1 MARQPRAETEPGIHH
16 VFARG
21 NDRGLI
27 FRNDGD
33 RRVYLRLLAEAIAR
47 MSWRCLS
54 YCLMDNHVHLL
65 VETQEPNLGVGMHR
79 LHGGYAQF
87 FNRRYSRVGHLFQGR
102 FGSVRVESD
111 QQLWTVVRYVALN
124 PVEANYCVT
133 PDDYPWSSHG
143 ATLRA
148 EESPILDVGR
158 LLEYFAAAGG
168 EPRLRYREFVAAPA
182 PGHSTR
188 ARPRAP
194 LPI

>member
-1 MARQPRAETEPGIHH
+1 LGAGI
-16 VFARG
+16 
-21 NDRGLI
+21 
-27 FRNDGD
+27 
-33 RRVYLRLLAEAIAR
+33 
-47 MSWRCLS
+47 
-54 YCLMDNHVHLL
+54 
-65 VETQEPNLGVGMHR
+65 QR
-79 LHGGYAQF
+79 LHGTYGQR
-87 FNRRYSRVGHLFQGR
+87 FNRRHQTVGHLFQGR
-102 FGSVRVESD
+102 YGSVLIQSD
-111 QQLWTVVRYVALN
+111 PHLWTVIRYVALN

-182 PGHSTR
+182 PGHSTG